1 MLLAFGALPT
11 GVTAGATD
19 ETTVSITDDDDPA
32 VTVSFQ
38 QNSYKVEEGKEVVVT
53 VSLSA
58 DPERSVTIPLTK
70 TDQDGATDADYSG
83 VPSSLTFN
91 SGETSKSFAFTA
103 AADEDD
109 EGDESVKLAFGSLP
123 AGYGAGTRATA
134 TVTLTNNNPGLF
146 NGALRL
152 VDGVTFTEDGRP
164 CDGRVEIYYNGAW
177 GTICDDYW
185 GRAEVN
191 VACRSLGF
199 VGGAAG
205 PQAVLGEPD
214 VYFGRW
220 DEFDRYF
227 DTGICP
233 EEACGAVTD
242 EGVFREAYFGQGAG
256 EIVLDNVQCNGNE
269 WGLLECPRNEGEHNC
284 RPFEAAGMRCLKETL
299 PRIVYAQV
307 SAPPG
312 DNERYDEG
320 ETVEITLVWSV
331 PVVVTTPSG
340 ALPPKVWLSSRN
352 YFGTA
357 DYVRG
362 SGSTHTVFSHTLSR
376 GSYEEIRVDGD
387 SLRERDGRIRSA
399 NVGLPAILKF
409 RGYPEI
415 LDGAVPAKTLT
426 PPQFSNPGS
435 IAAYGT
441 DDTVEV
447 TFNFDLPVWVD
458 VTDGTPS
465 VAIHLGGTAERQ
477 AEYLR
482 GSGSNQIVFAYTLTG
497 SDEQHDAILVQPNS
511 LVLNGGSMRDVYFEN
526 DVELEHPSGAQVLPI
541 EGLSPAGQNAPQNS
555 PAEGAPSIGGNSAVG
570 ETLSVDTT
578 GITDADGLNHAVFEY
593 QWLADDAE
601 IEGAS
606 GSTYTPTSADEGK
619 TITVRVT
626 FTDDAGNEESLT
638 SAATAAVAAAGLE
651 LRSATLDGA
660 TLTLTHNE
668 TLDSSVTLP
677 ATAFTVSLNG
687 GSRSVSA
694 VSVSG
699 SAVTLTLASE
709 AAAGDTVT
717 VDYTRPEGR
726 HFIRDTRGRVAPSFS
741 GRVVSNDTAPDQP
754 KESDEQAEPLTASA
768 HGVPASHTGDAFT
781 FELHFSEE
789 IPLSYVTL
797 RDHAFTVTGGTVTK
811 ARRLEARKNV
821 RWEITVDPSGDAD
834 VSVSLPVTTDCDSQG
849 AICTANGR
857 MLSNE
862 LTFTVP
868 GPSTEQSTQQ
878 NSAANGAPTI
888 TGTARVGETLTAGT
902 SGISDSDGLT
912 NATFTYQWLAD
923 DAAISGATG
932 STYTL
937 EAADAGKAVKVRV
950 SFTDDQGNTESLTSV
965 ATAAVTLPPLTASA
979 HGVPASHD
987 GSAAFT
993 FELRFSEEF
1002 PLSFRTLR
1010 DHAFTVTGG
1019 EVVKARRLEAGK
1031 NVRWE
1036 ITVRPDGDGTVTIVL
1051 PVTEDCASSHA
1062 ICTEDGRPLSN
1073 RIAIAVSGPEG

>member
-1 MLLAFGALPT
+1 MLLAFGALPTGVTAGATDETTVSITDDDGPQVTVSFGAATYTAAEGGTATVTVTLSADPERTVEVRITATNQGGASSADYSGVPISVTFDAGETSQPITFAATQDTADDDGESVQLAFGALPTGVTAVSPSETTVSIRDDDDPQVTVSFGAATYTAAEGGTATVTVTLSADPERTVEVPITATNQGGASSADYSGVPTSVTFDAGETSQPITFAATQDVEDDDGESVLLAFGALPTGVTAGATDETTVSITDDDGPQVTVSFGAATYTAAEGGTATVTVTLSADPERTVEVRITATNQGGASAADYSGVPTSVTFDAGDTSQPITFAATQDTADDDGESVLLAFGALPT

-307 SAPPG
+307 SDPPG

-541 EGLSPAGQNAPQNS
+541 EGLSPAGQNAPQNPASAETPPWARRCQWTRPAS
-555 PAEGAPSIGGNSAVG
+555 P
-570 ETLSVDTT
+570 
-578 GITDADGLNHAVFEY
+578 
-593 QWLADDAE
+593 
-601 IEGAS
+601 
-606 GSTYTPTSADEGK
+606 TPTA
-619 TITVRVT
+619 
-626 FTDDAGNEESLT
+626 
-638 SAATAAVAAAGLE
+638 
-651 LRSATLDGA
+651 
-660 TLTLTHNE
+660 
-668 TLDSSVTLP
+668 
-677 ATAFTVSLNG
+677 
-687 GSRSVSA
+687 
-694 VSVSG
+694 
-699 SAVTLTLASE
+699 
-709 AAAGDTVT
+709 
-717 VDYTRPEGR
+717 
-726 HFIRDTRGRVAPSFS
+726 
-741 GRVVSNDTAPDQP
+741 
-754 KESDEQAEPLTASA
+754 
-768 HGVPASHTGDAFT
+768 
-781 FELHFSEE
+781 
-789 IPLSYVTL
+789 
-797 RDHAFTVTGGTVTK
+797 
-811 ARRLEARKNV
+811 
-821 RWEITVDPSGDAD
+821 
-834 VSVSLPVTTDCDSQG
+834 
-849 AICTANGR
+849 
-857 MLSNE
+857 
-862 LTFTVP
+862 
-868 GPSTEQSTQQ
+868 
-878 NSAANGAPTI
+878 
-888 TGTARVGETLTAGT
+888 
-902 SGISDSDGLT
+902 
-912 NATFTYQWLAD
+912 
-923 DAAISGATG
+923 
-932 STYTL
+932 
-937 EAADAGKAVKVRV
+937 
-950 SFTDDQGNTESLTSV
+950 
-965 ATAAVTLPPLTASA
+965 
-979 HGVPASHD
+979 
-987 GSAAFT
+987 
-993 FELRFSEEF
+993 
-1002 PLSFRTLR
+1002 
-1010 DHAFTVTGG
+1010 
-1019 EVVKARRLEAGK
+1019 
-1031 NVRWE
+1031 
-1036 ITVRPDGDGTVTIVL
+1036 
-1051 PVTEDCASSHA
+1051 
-1062 ICTEDGRPLSN
+1062 
-1073 RIAIAVSGPEG
+1073 